1 MIFNDF
7 FINFKGIVIKLGRIF
22 EEKKKKIMKEE
33 CIMIKFKRVK
43 VIINV
48 IKDLN
53 FCFSF
58 LVF

>member
-43 VIINV
+43 VIIKV
-48 IKDLN
+48 IND
-53 FCFSF
+53 
-58 LVF
+58 